1 MNQQS
6 IVVCSVLIRTTIRLD
21 AVGQRLC
28 ILCSYNLNIN
38 HMQIRNKVVIIIIIQ
53 TLCTFFSRHP
63 VFLPKDYAKKN
74 IISKIIVKDGF

>member
-6 IVVCSVLIRTTIRLD
+6 IVVCSVLIRTTIRLN
-21 AVGQRLC
+21 AVGQC
-28 ILCSYNLNIN
+28 YNLNIN
-38 HMQIRNKVVIIIIIQ
+38 HMQIRNKVVIIIIQ

-63 VFLPKDYAKKN
+63 VFLPKDYAKRN